1 LWEGVVSG
9 ERRER
14 GASVVVR
21 RGELRSGYFLRCLAR
36 KAASLEFS
44 LVNIFLRES
53 DKTVNPWGLI
63 VDTLEIM
70 EIEVVKS

>member
-14 GASVVVR
+14 GASVVR
-21 RGELRSGYFLRCLAR
+21 RGELRPGYFLRCLAR